1 MNLNKARLFGIPL
14 NKKTAVRWKIY
25 LDRAKMYLSY
35 INFVMIAFVFLNSIN
50 DVRVREMLD
59 ENRLIFYPVV
69 MMLFILISL
78 VLGYFDTKLGF
89 RQEEMRNNA
98 TENPVMRE
106 ILSSLQV
113 LQENQETLLVQQDST
128 SRADRK

>member
-1 MNLNKARLFGIPL
+1 MALNKVKFFGIPL

-50 DVRVREMLD
+50 DHRVRAVLD

-69 MMLFILISL
+69 MALFIIISL
-78 VLGYFDTKLGF
+78 VLGYFDTKLGL
-89 RQEEMRNNA
+89 RKEEMRNNA
-98 TENPVMRE
+98 TENPIMRE
-106 ILSSLQV
+106 IIESLKE
-113 LQENQETLLVQQDST
+113 LRENQEVMMKTQ
-128 SRADRK
+128 KK